1 MDDSQIVRCVLQ
13 LSLMIRIVSFAV
25 LEKFGDD
32 GRLSLAVLEKFG
44 DGWMIVG

>member
-1 MDDSQIVRCVLQ
+1 MDDSQIVGCVLQ
-13 LSLMIRIVSFAV
+13 LMIRIVSLAV

-44 DGWMIVG
+44 DG